1 MRKNVSRV
9 NVYTGKCCHKAQK
22 VSVYLKEQE
31 RKRSRGDTGLSD
43 KPLMQIERKPRQA
56 AGQDKSS
63 DKINANERDKAEVA
77 NQETVED
84 IPAEKLKMQG
94 VQPLMKQAKRSP
106 VQSCRVPSTPSG
118 PHVSLLVNPEDLY
131 QFS

>member
-1 MRKNVSRV
+1 MKPEALVASLG
-9 NVYTGKCCHKAQK
+9 TASISKSHWID
-22 VSVYLKEQE
+22 QE
-31 RKRSRGDTGLSD
+31 VTLGLSD

-63 DKINANERDKAEVA
+63 DKINANEREKAEVA

-106 VQSCRVPSTPSG
+106 VQSCRVPSPPSG
-118 PHVSLLVNPEDLY
+118 PRVSLLVNPEDLY
-131 QFS
+131 QSILLEI